1 LEAAP
6 ATGDGGV
13 ANYEAPAAAA
23 AAGGGSSADEGSDA
37 AAAEEE
43 GGAVAAKKE
52 GAAAAEEE
60 EGAAAAEEEEGEG
73 GGDLEW
79 TRWNPIPPWPAV
91 FSTLRVPRTRDFAYL
106 PAAQSLAIM
115 FFFRD
120 DLRKEFTELNNDI
133 FQGWQASYG
142 RCITVEGLNLL
153 PTVGPAAMSDVQQN
167 WCRET
172 IEFYEKNL
180 NDEQR
185 DKLGLQPRKK
195 RRSRDPALKPA
206 GVTGDERGLRRQT
219 LEAAEVSDD
228 ELDAR
233 RKKVAAGKGGKHHRK
248 TLVDAAPTPK
258 AAARAPTTPAR
269 AGRRPT

>member
-1 LEAAP
+1 
-6 ATGDGGV
+6 
-13 ANYEAPAAAA
+13 
-23 AAGGGSSADEGSDA
+23 
-37 AAAEEE
+37 
-43 GGAVAAKKE
+43 
-52 GAAAAEEE
+52 
-60 EGAAAAEEEEGEG
+60 
-73 GGDLEW
+73 
-79 TRWNPIPPWPAV
+79 
-91 FSTLRVPRTRDFAYL
+91 
-106 PAAQSLAIM
+106 M
-115 FFFRD
+115 FFFRE
-120 DLRKEFTELNNDI
+120 DLRQEFTKLNNNI

-153 PTVGPAAMSDVQQN
+153 PTVGPAAMNDVQQN

-172 IEFYEKNL
+172 IKFYEDTL

-195 RRSRDPALKPA
+195 RRSRDPVALKPA
-206 GVTGDERGLRRQT
+206 EVTGDERGLRRQT

-233 RKKVAAGKGGKHHRK
+233 PRKKVAAGKGGKHHRK

-269 AGRRPT
+269 QGQRDREIESIAQEYLQYDGPRVSHCKSLSFISGLCYPYIKYYF